1 MKLFKLVN
9 VNLDLRREIRLDAF
23 KDNECKYRR
32 SSFTDLSDWKLSILI
47 EFKWLILSGEE
58 WRKTNTITYVHQERS
73 NEKHST
79 VCGFT
84 INVVRQFKTTLVD
97 VKDAI
102 TYLDF
107 TLLYFSILGILF
119 LSMFVSVYHS
129 IQFFV
134 SRYSTRCTFVFM

>member
-9 VNLDLRREIRLDAF
+9 VSLDLRREIRLDAF
-23 KDNECKYRR
+23 KDNECKYGG

-47 EFKWLILSGEE
+47 EFKWLILSGE
-58 WRKTNTITYVHQERS
+58 WRKTNRITYVHQERS
-73 NEKHST
+73 NEKLST

-84 INVVRQFKTTLVD
+84 TNVVRQFKTTLVD

-107 TLLYFSILGILF
+107 TLLYFSILCILF

-129 IQFFV
+129 IRVFFV
-134 SRYSTRCTFVFM
+134 SHYSTRCTFVFM